1 MKSVFL
7 KIMVFCFLFS
17 FTPLKETL
25 KLPLIVLHY
34 MEHLKEFP
42 DMTWEQFY
50 FMHYTIEIHFDEDYH
65 KDRQL
70 PFKSYDFSH
79 LPLFIVFSLPEMV
92 KTDLY
97 KPAEVRKEINS
108 EYFFFVKDINNKG
121 IFHPPRYSSQ
131 TFNIL

>member
-1 MKSVFL
+1 
-7 KIMVFCFLFS
+7 MVFFFLFS

-25 KLPLIVLHY
+25 KLPLIALHY

-50 FMHYTIEIHFDEDYH
+50 FMHYTIEIHFDDDYH

-79 LPLFIVFSLPEMV
+79 LPLFIVSTLPEMA
-92 KTDLY
+92 KRTLY
-97 KPAEVRKEINS
+97 KPAEVRKSINS
-108 EYFFFVKDINNKG
+108 EYHFFVKDTNLQG
-121 IFHPPRYSSQ
+121 VFHPPRHIS
-131 TFNIL
+131 